1 MPRRA
6 KPVIVEL
13 PDGRYAFRIRAPK
26 GHPDGVR
33 PQFSTD
39 ASGRP
44 LRSARDAE
52 RAWWK
57 KLDEYEAWN
66 PDVQPEPDDPPTMTA
81 LVEEFLPTYVGG
93 AYTKRCLGWNLKH
106 VAKPTGE
113 GGLGEIRVD
122 RLDAAA
128 VAKWRAK
135 LPDGSRWHVH
145 KSLVQLLN
153 SPAAEKF
160 VARNVASKV
169 ANPRPRQRPGRAKV
183 ETFTWSELDAIAE
196 CLPAE
201 WKSIPHFA
209 AATGLR
215 PEEWIA
221 LRRSD
226 LDLNADV
233 PYVTVERAYSHGE
246 LKDTKTGGV
255 RRVPLQDEALAAL
268 DRHAFRIDLPLVF
281 YEIREARKPRPE
293 PWIALDNFRV
303 VWKIACED
311 AGVRYRTPYALR
323 HTYAAEALA
332 AGVPTF
338 NVARRMGTS
347 LQMIDATYG
356 HLVRSA
362 DEWEVARLNARAKA
376 ARREADDVATFAR

>member
-13 PDGRYAFRIRAPK
+13 PNGLYAFRIRAPK

-39 ASGRP
+39 AAGRS

-66 PDVQPEPDDPPTMTA
+66 PNTRPEPEDPPTMSA
-81 LVEEFLPTYVGG
+81 LVGEFLADYVGG
-93 AYTKRCLGWNLKH
+93 SYTKRCLGWNLKH
-106 VAKPTGE
+106 VSKLTSE
-113 GGLGEIRVD
+113 NGLGEIRVD

-128 VAKWRAK
+128 VAKWRAR

-153 SPAAEKF
+153 SPAAERF
-160 VARNVASKV
+160 VTRNVASKV
-169 ANPRPRQRPGRAKV
+169 ANPKPKRRPGRAKV
-183 ETFTWSELDAIAE
+183 ETFTWSELDAVAAE
-196 CLPAE
+196 LPAA
-201 WKSIPHFA
+201 WQAIPHFA

-233 PYVTVERAYSHGE
+233 PYLTVERAYSHGE
-246 LKDTKTGGV
+246 LKETKTDED
-255 RRVPLQDEALAAL
+255 RRVPLQEEALAAL
-268 DRHAFRIDLPLVF
+268 DRHPFRIDVPLVF

-293 PWIALDNFRV
+293 PWIALDNFRT
-303 VWKIACED
+303 VWKLACELAD
-311 AGVRYRTPYALR
+311 VRYRTPYALR
-323 HTYAAEALA
+323 HTYASEALA

-362 DEWEVARLNARAKA
+362 DEWEVERLNTRARA
-376 ARREADDVATFAR
+376 ARKELESAVSL